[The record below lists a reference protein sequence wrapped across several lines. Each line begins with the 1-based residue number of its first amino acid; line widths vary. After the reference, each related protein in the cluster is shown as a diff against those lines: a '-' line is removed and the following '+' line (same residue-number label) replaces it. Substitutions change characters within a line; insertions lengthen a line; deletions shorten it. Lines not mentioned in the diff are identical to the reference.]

1 MRFRHSVLVV
11 GMLWAWASPAWGQ
24 IMLYNQNFENPT
36 GFVNDGGDVNIFRTV
51 NQNYGN
57 QPPGFQFAQ
66 ANTVE
71 TLLITGTQAFGTGF
85 SDPQQLGGNHCLG
98 LLASFENDLLGLSFN
113 VQGNNFLNFF
123 LDVSSID
130 LDRWGGPFN
139 PLSGAVPTFEIRL
152 FDNPSGAPSTSGNG
166 VLLDSAQITGA
177 PSASRSSFNW
187 TQHAMSLDAS
197 ASTNDNVTLR
207 IDLLSSGNT
216 GYAAMDNFVIIASN
230 VTVPEPGALVMLGMV
245 AAGALVYV
253 WRFRLRRLGT

>member
-71 TLLITGTQAFGTGF
+71 TLLITGTQAFGTGY
-85 SDPQQLGGNHCLG
+85 SDPQQLGGNYCLG
-98 LLASFENDLLGLSFN
+98 MLATFQNDLLGLSFN

-123 LDVSSID
+123 LDISSID
-130 LDRWGGPFN
+130 LDRWSGPFN
-139 PLSGAVPTFEIRL
+139 PPSGAVPSFIIRL
-152 FDNPSGAPSTSGNG
+152 YDNPSGVPGTNGNG
-166 VLLDSAQITGA
+166 VLLDSVQITGA
-177 PSASRSSFNW
+177 ASASRSSFNW
-187 TQHAMSLDAS
+187 TQHAVSPNAN
-197 ASTNDNVTLR
+197 ASTNDNVTLQ
-207 IDLLSSGNT
+207 IDLLGTDNT
-216 GYAAMDNFVIIASN
+216 GYAAMDNFLILASN
-230 VTVPEPGALVMLGMV
+230 VTVPEPGTLALLGMV
-245 AAGALVYV
+245 GVGVAGYA
-253 WRFRLRRLGT
+253 WRYRRRVRS